1 MEFSTPFSLNNV
13 NQTSATMECM
23 MYQLIL
29 GSYPAITDTNISVIP
44 ISKGD
49 KLGLL
54 GITNKQ
60 KKKFLTKKIL

>member
-29 GSYPAITDTNISVIP
+29 ESYPAITDTNISVIP

-49 KLGLL
+49 KLWRPKPSYKVL
-54 GITNKQ
+54 KVPY
-60 KKKFLTKKIL
+60 F